1 MRFTIQREAFLR
13 PLRAVVGGA
22 EHKHS
27 STQSSPILL
36 NTLLQVQDDH
46 FSLTTTDQE
55 IELVAIGKLEVP
67 AAMNGAV
74 TLSVFKLLSVCRA
87 LSEGVNISFVEAED
101 RVTLRAGQSRFM
113 VSTLPV
119 CEFPNLE
126 EQVGKF
132 QISIS
137 KKNLRLLIA
146 QTCFAMAEQDVRYY
160 LNGMLLEVSKG
171 YLYGV
176 AADGHRLALGKVA
189 LLGQTDSETFR
200 VIVPRKGIFELQRIL
215 EDTEEEIQII
225 LGSNHIRVITN
236 DVQLTSKLLEGRFPD
251 YNRIVLT
258 DGDKIFTGYREIL
271 KDAFQRA
278 AALFSDRFRGV
289 RLRLTEG
296 YLKILAISAEQ
307 DEVEEDVEV
316 EYVGTELE
324 IGFNVKYLIDLLNVI
339 QTERVK
345 FTLSDSNNSARVEG
359 VGAQSGIYVIMP
371 MKI

>member
-13 PLRAVVGGA
+13 PLRAVVGGV
-22 EHKHS
+22 ERKQS
-27 STQSSPILL
+27 SHTSPILL

-55 IELVAIGKLEVP
+55 VELVAVGKLEVP
-67 AAMNGAV
+67 AEINGAV
-74 TLSVFKLLSVCRA
+74 TVSVRKLMDVCKT
-87 LSEGVNISFVEAED
+87 LPEGVNLSFVEAEG
-101 RVTLRAGQSRFM
+101 RITLRAGPSRFT

-119 CEFPNLE
+119 CEFPNLD
-126 EQVGKF
+126 EQLGKCQF
-132 QISIS
+132 SIP
-137 KKNLRLLIA
+137 KKILRLLIE

-171 YLYGV
+171 YVYGV
-176 AADGHRLALGKVA
+176 AADGHRLALGKAA
-189 LLGQTDSETFR
+189 LAQTDSETIR
-200 VIVPRKGIFELQRIL
+200 VIVPRKGILELQRIL
-215 EDTEEEIQII
+215 DETEEEIKII
-225 LGSNHIRVITN
+225 LGSNHIRVITK

-251 YNRIVLT
+251 YHRIVLT
-258 DGDKIFTGYREIL
+258 EGDKIFTGRREVL
-271 KDAFQRA
+271 KEAFQRA

-316 EYVGTELE
+316 DYVGSELE

-339 QTERVK
+339 QTDLVK

-359 VGAQSGIYVIMP
+359 IGTDSGIYVIMP